1 MRISHLL
8 LTPRLTPLLAVYLS
22 AISTVGTAQQYDA
35 ENEQATNPEEVETVI
50 VTARRTAESGFD
62 LATSWAVLD
71 QTSIERVSAQH
82 SNQLF
87 NRVSGTWVSR
97 GNGQESLVSLRS
109 PVLTGAGS
117 CGAFMTAE
125 DGISMRSPGFCN
137 VNQLFDANLLQAGR
151 VEVLKGPGAVVFG
164 SNALYGIINV
174 VTRSVDATPNQ
185 VRVEGGSRDYYRVSA
200 SGAVGSGIAL
210 SAQTSQYGGYQDAS
224 GYDQQKATLRIDQE
238 WGNWRVDGAL
248 EGSKLDQETAGY
260 IGGYEAYKDD
270 QASKENP
277 NPEAYRN
284 AWSGRGHIGLTRD
297 WGDSSELTIRPFWRS
312 NSMTFLQHYLPWKA
326 TETNRHHSV
335 GVQISARGTQNSL
348 SWLVG
353 IDADHTDGALFEN
366 QTDFFSPNQPDG
378 IHYDYD
384 VDADTVAAFTHLDWS
399 LTERWQLGAGIRLED
414 TRYDY
419 ANNAADGAA
428 CAPTASA
435 CRFYRPADRKD
446 SFSDWTGNI
455 SISHHTD
462 TTTVYGQVARGFRA
476 PQTTELYRLQAGQ
489 TVADIDSEEAESVEL
504 GVRGAV
510 SELSYDLSIY
520 WTTKENVIFQD
531 RDRFNVSGAETTHR
545 GVELAASWRL
555 SPTWAVSGNAS
566 YARHRYNSDIQ
577 LLGSRGSIDGNDIDT
592 APRHFGSVQLT
603 VDLANYNIPITG
615 ELEWVWLSKYWLDPN
630 NQHEYEGHDLLN
642 LRASWQVTQAVAVS
656 LVGTNLL
663 DEGYA
668 ERADYGFGSYRYF
681 VGEPR
686 SAVLGITFAF

>member
-1 MRISHLL
+1 MRIFPLL
-8 LTPRLTPLLAVYLS
+8 LTSRLTLLLAICVS
-22 AISTVGTAQQYDA
+22 AVSTVVSAQQYDA
-35 ENEQATNPEEVETVI
+35 DKDDATNLEEVETVI
-50 VTARRTAESGFD
+50 VTARRTDEAGFD
-62 LATSWAVLD
+62 LATSWAILD
-71 QTSIERVSAQH
+71 QANIERVAAQH

-87 NRVSGTWVSR
+87 NRVSGAWVSR

-164 SNALYGIINV
+164 SNALHGIINV
-174 VTRSVDATPNQ
+174 VTRSVDTTPNQ
-185 VRVEGGSRDYYRVSA
+185 IRVEAGSRDYYRVSA
-200 SGAVGSGIAL
+200 SGAVSSGIAL

-238 WGNWRVDGAL
+238 WGSWRVDGAL

-260 IGGYEAYKDD
+260 IRGYEAYEDD
-270 QASKENP
+270 QARKENP

-297 WGDSSELTIRPFWRS
+297 WGNSSELTIRPFWRS
-312 NSMTFLQHYLPWKA
+312 NSMTFLQHYLPWQA
-326 TETNRHHSV
+326 TETNRHHSM
-335 GVQISARGTQNSL
+335 GVQMSARGTQNAL

-353 IDADHTDGALFEN
+353 IDADHTEGALLEN
-366 QTDFFSPNQPDG
+366 QADFFSPNQPDG

-399 LTERWQLGAGIRLED
+399 LSERWQLGAGVRLED

-419 ANNAADGAA
+419 ANNASDGAV

-446 SFSDWTGNI
+446 SFSDWTGNL
-455 SISHHTD
+455 SLSHHTD

-476 PQTTELYRLQAGQ
+476 PQTSELYRLQAGQ

-504 GVRGAV
+504 GIRGAV
-510 SELSYDLSIY
+510 NTLSYDLSVY

-592 APRHFGSVQLT
+592 APKHFGSVQLT
-603 VDLANYNIPITG
+603 ADLASYNIPITG
-615 ELEWVWLSKYWLDPN
+615 ELEWVWLAKYWLDPN

-656 LVGTNLL
+656 LVATNLL

-668 ERADYGFGSYRYF
+668 ERADFGFGSYRYF

-686 SAVLGITFAF
+686 SAVLGITFAL

>member
-446 SFSDWTGNI
+446 SFSDWTGNL

>member
-35 ENEQATNPEEVETVI
+35 ENEQATNPEKVETVI

-185 VRVEGGSRDYYRVSA
+185 VRVDGGSRDYYRVSA

-353 IDADHTDGALFEN
+353 IDADHTEGALFEN

-446 SFSDWTGNI
+446 SFSDWTGNL

-489 TVADIDSEEAESVEL
+489 TVAEIDSEEAESVEL

-510 SELSYDLSIY
+510 SDLSYDLSVY

-592 APRHFGSVQLT
+592 APKHFGSVQLSA
-603 VDLANYNIPITG
+603 DLARYNIPITG

-642 LRASWQVTQAVAVS
+642 LRASWQVTEALAVS
-656 LVGTNLL
+656 LVATNLL

-686 SAVLGITFAF
+686 SAVLGITFAL

>member
-35 ENEQATNPEEVETVI
+35 ENEQATNPEKVETVI

-117 CGAFMTAE
+117 CGAFMTAQ

-270 QASKENP
+270 QTSKENP

-353 IDADHTDGALFEN
+353 IDADHTEGALFEN

-446 SFSDWTGNI
+446 SFSDWTGNL

-489 TVADIDSEEAESVEL
+489 TVAEIDSEEAESVEL

-510 SELSYDLSIY
+510 SDLSYDLSVY

-592 APRHFGSVQLT
+592 APKHFGSVQLSA
-603 VDLANYNIPITG
+603 DLARYNIPITG

-642 LRASWQVTQAVAVS
+642 LRASWQVTEALGVS
-656 LVGTNLL
+656 LVATNLL

-686 SAVLGITFAF
+686 SAVLGITFAL

>member
-1 MRISHLL
+1 MQISYLFARQWHVS
-8 LTPRLTPLLAVYLS
+8 LLAAYF
-22 AISTVGTAQQYDA
+22 A
-35 ENEQATNPEEVETVI
+35 ATNTMGYAQPYDTAADDTTGGAEVETVI
-50 VTARRTAESGFD
+50 VTASRTSESGFD
-62 LATSWAVLD
+62 LPTAWAALD
-71 QTSIERVSAQH
+71 QTTIERTAAQH

-87 NRVSGTWVSR
+87 NRISGAWVSR

-109 PVLTGAGS
+109 PVLSGAGS
-117 CGAFMTAE
+117 CGAFMTAQ

-164 SNALYGIINV
+164 SNALHGIINV
-174 VTRSVDATPNQ
+174 VTRSVDSTPNQ
-185 VRVEGGSRDYYRVSA
+185 VRVEAGSRDYYRVSA
-200 SGAVGSGIAL
+200 SGAVASGIAL
-210 SAQTSQYGGYQDAS
+210 SAQTSRYGGYQDAS

-248 EGSKLDQETAGY
+248 EGSQLDQETAGY
-260 IGGYEAYKDD
+260 IQGYEAYEDD
-270 QASKENP
+270 QARKENP

-284 AWSGRGHIGLTRD
+284 AWSGRAHIGLTRD

-312 NSMTFLQHYLPWKA
+312 NSMTFLQHYLPWQA

-335 GVQISARGTQNSL
+335 GVQVSARGTRDAL

-353 IDADHTDGALFEN
+353 IDADHTEGGLIEEQAE
-366 QTDFFSPNQPDG
+366 FFSPNQPDG

-384 VDADTVAAFTHLDWS
+384 VDADTVAAFTQLDWS

-419 ANNAADGAA
+419 VNNASDGAV

-446 SFSDWTGNI
+446 SFSDWTGNV
-455 SISHHTD
+455 SLSHHTD

-476 PQTTELYRLQAGQ
+476 PQVTELYRLQAGQ
-489 TVADIDSEEAESVEL
+489 TAADIDSEKAESAEL
-504 GVRGAV
+504 GIRGAV
-510 SELSYDLSIY
+510 NDLSYDLSVY
-520 WTTKENVIFQD
+520 WTTKDNVIFQD

-545 GVELAASWRL
+545 GVELAASWAL
-555 SPTWAVSGNAS
+555 SATWAVSGNAS
-566 YARHRYNSDIQ
+566 YARHRYDSDIQ
-577 LLGSRGSIDGNDIDT
+577 LLGSRGSIEGNDIDT
-592 APRHFGSVQLT
+592 APKHFGSLQLKA
-603 VDLANYNIPITG
+603 DFASYNVPISG

-630 NQHEYEGHDLLN
+630 NQHEYAGHDLLN
-642 LRASWQVTQAVAVS
+642 LRASWQITQAVAVS
-656 LVGTNLL
+656 LVATNLL

-686 SAVLGITFAF
+686 SAVLGITFAL

>member
-353 IDADHTDGALFEN
+353 IDADHTEGALFEN

-446 SFSDWTGNI
+446 SFSDWTGNL

-489 TVADIDSEEAESVEL
+489 TVAEIDSEEAESVEL

-510 SELSYDLSIY
+510 SDLSYDLSVY

-592 APRHFGSVQLT
+592 APKHFGSVQLSA
-603 VDLANYNIPITG
+603 DLARYNIPITG

-642 LRASWQVTQAVAVS
+642 LRASWRVTEALAVS
-656 LVGTNLL
+656 LVATNLL

-686 SAVLGITFAF
+686 SAVLGITFAL

>member
-446 SFSDWTGNI
+446 SFSDWTGNL

-642 LRASWQVTQAVAVS
+642 LRASWRVTEALAVS
-656 LVGTNLL
+656 LVATNLL

-686 SAVLGITFAF
+686 SAVLGITFAL

>member
-1 MRISHLL
+1 MRISPLL
-8 LTPRLTPLLAVYLS
+8 LTSRLTPLLAVCLS
-22 AISTVGTAQQYDA
+22 AVSTMGTAQQYDA
-35 ENEQATNPEEVETVI
+35 TNSEAVETVI
-50 VTARRTAESGFD
+50 VTARRTQESGLD

-71 QTSIERVSAQH
+71 QTSIERVAAQH

-87 NRVSGTWVSR
+87 NRVSGAWVSR

-117 CGAFMTAE
+117 CGAFMTAQ

-164 SNALYGIINV
+164 SNALHGIINV
-174 VTRSVDATPNQ
+174 VTRSVDTTPNQ
-185 VRVEGGSRDYYRVSA
+185 IRVEGGSRDYYRVSA
-200 SGAVGSGIAL
+200 SGAVSSGIAL
-210 SAQTSQYGGYQDAS
+210 SAQTSQYAGYQDAS

-248 EGSKLDQETAGY
+248 EGSQLDHETAGY
-260 IGGYEAYKDD
+260 IRGYEAYEDD
-270 QASKENP
+270 QARKENS

-297 WGDSSELTIRPFWRS
+297 WGDSAELTFRPFWCS
-312 NSMTFLQHYLPWKA
+312 NSMTFLQHYLPWQA
-326 TETNRHHSV
+326 TETNRHHSM
-335 GVQISARGTQNSL
+335 GVQISARGTQNAL

-353 IDADHTDGALFEN
+353 IDADHTEGALLEN
-366 QTDFFSPNQPDG
+366 QADFFSPNQPDG

-399 LTERWQLGAGIRLED
+399 LSERWQLGAGIRLED

-419 ANNAADGAA
+419 ANNASDGAV

-446 SFSDWTGNI
+446 SFSDWTGNL
-455 SISHHTD
+455 SISHHSD

-489 TVADIDSEEAESVEL
+489 TVAEIDSEEAESVEV
-504 GVRGAV
+504 GVRGALNT
-510 SELSYDLSIY
+510 LSYDLSVY

-545 GVELAASWRL
+545 GVEVAASWRL

-592 APRHFGSVQLT
+592 APKHFGSLQLT
-603 VDLANYNIPITG
+603 ADFTDYNIPITG

-642 LRASWQVTQAVAVS
+642 LRASWQFTQAVAVS
-656 LVGTNLL
+656 LVATNLL

-686 SAVLGITFAF
+686 SAVLGITLAF

>member
-35 ENEQATNPEEVETVI
+35 ENEQATNPEKVETVI

-446 SFSDWTGNI
+446 SFSDWTGNL

-489 TVADIDSEEAESVEL
+489 TVAEIDSEEAESVEL

-510 SELSYDLSIY
+510 SDLSYDLSVY

-592 APRHFGSVQLT
+592 APKHFGSVQLSA
-603 VDLANYNIPITG
+603 DLARYNIPITG

>member
-446 SFSDWTGNI
+446 SFSDWTGNL

-489 TVADIDSEEAESVEL
+489 TVAEIDSEEAESVEL

-510 SELSYDLSIY
+510 SDLSYDLSVY

-592 APRHFGSVQLT
+592 APKHFGSVQLSA
-603 VDLANYNIPITG
+603 DLARYNIPITG

-642 LRASWQVTQAVAVS
+642 LRASWQVTEALAVS
-656 LVGTNLL
+656 LVATNLL

-686 SAVLGITFAF
+686 SAVLGITFAL

>member
-1 MRISHLL
+1 MRISHRLR
-8 LTPRLTPLLAVYLS
+8 TPRRTPLLAVYLG
-22 AISTVGTAQQYDA
+22 AMSTVGTAQQYDA
-35 ENEQATNPEEVETVI
+35 QRDEATTPEELETII
-50 VTARRTAESGFD
+50 VTARRTVESGFD
-62 LATSWAVLD
+62 LAMSWAVLD
-71 QTSIERVSAQH
+71 QTSIERVAAQH

-87 NRVSGTWVSR
+87 NRVSGAWVSR

-117 CGAFMTAE
+117 CGAFMTAQ

-185 VRVEGGSRDYYRVSA
+185 VRIEGGSRDYYRVSA

-210 SAQTSQYGGYQDAS
+210 AAQTSQYGGYQDAS

-248 EGSKLDQETAGY
+248 EGSQLDQETAGY
-260 IGGYEAYKDD
+260 IRGFEAYEDD
-270 QASKENP
+270 QAREENP

-312 NSMTFLQHYLPWKA
+312 NSMTFLQHYLPWQA
-326 TETNRHHSV
+326 TETNRHRSL
-335 GVQISARGTQNSL
+335 GVQMSARGTHNAL

-353 IDADHTDGALFEN
+353 IDADHTEGSLLED

-378 IHYDYD
+378 VHYDYD
-384 VDADTVAAFTHLDWS
+384 IDADTVAAFTHLDWS
-399 LTERWQLGAGIRLED
+399 LSERWQLGAGIRLED

-419 ANNAADGAA
+419 ANKASDGAA

-446 SFSDWTGNI
+446 SFSDWTGNL

-489 TVADIDSEEAESVEL
+489 TVADIDSEEAESLEV
-504 GVRGAV
+504 GIRGALNT
-510 SELSYDLSIY
+510 LSYDLSVY
-520 WTTKENVIFQD
+520 WMTKENVIFQD

-555 SPTWAVSGNAS
+555 SSTWRVSGNAS
-566 YARHRYNSDIQ
+566 YARHRYSSDIQ

-592 APRHFGSVQLT
+592 APKHFGSLQLT
-603 VDLANYNIPITG
+603 ADLASYNLPITG

-642 LRASWQVTQAVAVS
+642 LRASWQVTQTVAVS
-656 LVGTNLL
+656 LVATNLL

-686 SAVLGITFAF
+686 SAVLGITFAL

>member
-1 MRISHLL
+1 MRISHRLRH
-8 LTPRLTPLLAVYLS
+8 PRLTPLLAVYLG
-22 AISTVGTAQQYDA
+22 AMSTVGTAQQYDA
-35 ENEQATNPEEVETVI
+35 QRDEATTPEELETII
-50 VTARRTAESGFD
+50 VTARRTVESGFD
-62 LATSWAVLD
+62 LAMSWAVLD
-71 QTSIERVSAQH
+71 QTSIERVAAQH

-87 NRVSGTWVSR
+87 NRVSGAWVSR

-117 CGAFMTAE
+117 CGAFMTAQ

-174 VTRSVDATPNQ
+174 VTRSVDATPSQ

-200 SGAVGSGIAL
+200 SGAVDGGIAL

-248 EGSKLDQETAGY
+248 EGSQLDQETAGY
-260 IGGYEAYKDD
+260 IRGFEAYEDD
-270 QASKENP
+270 QARKENP

-297 WGDSSELTIRPFWRS
+297 WGNSSEFTIRPFWRS
-312 NSMTFLQHYLPWKA
+312 NSMTFLQHYLPWQA
-326 TETNRHHSV
+326 TETNRHHSM
-335 GVQISARGTQNSL
+335 GLQMAARGTQNSL

-353 IDADHTDGALFEN
+353 IDADHTEGALLEN
-366 QTDFFSPNQPDG
+366 QADFFSPNQPDG

-399 LTERWQLGAGIRLED
+399 LTERWQLGAGVRLED

-428 CAPTASA
+428 CAPSASA

-446 SFSDWTGNI
+446 SFSDWTGNL

-489 TVADIDSEEAESVEL
+489 TVA
-504 GVRGAV
+504 
-510 SELSYDLSIY
+510 
-520 WTTKENVIFQD
+520 
-531 RDRFNVSGAETTHR
+531 
-545 GVELAASWRL
+545 
-555 SPTWAVSGNAS
+555 
-566 YARHRYNSDIQ
+566 
-577 LLGSRGSIDGNDIDT
+577 
-592 APRHFGSVQLT
+592 
-603 VDLANYNIPITG
+603 
-615 ELEWVWLSKYWLDPN
+615 
-630 NQHEYEGHDLLN
+630 
-642 LRASWQVTQAVAVS
+642 
-656 LVGTNLL
+656 
-663 DEGYA
+663 
-668 ERADYGFGSYRYF
+668 
-681 VGEPR
+681 
-686 SAVLGITFAF
+686 

>member
-353 IDADHTDGALFEN
+353 IDADHTEGALFEN

-446 SFSDWTGNI
+446 SFSDWTGNL

-489 TVADIDSEEAESVEL
+489 TVAEIDSEEAESVEL

-510 SELSYDLSIY
+510 SDLSYDLSVY

-592 APRHFGSVQLT
+592 APKHFGSVQLSA
-603 VDLANYNIPITG
+603 DLARYNIPITG

-642 LRASWQVTQAVAVS
+642 LRASWQVTEALAVS
-656 LVGTNLL
+656 LVATNLL

-686 SAVLGITFAF
+686 SAVLGITFAL

>member
-35 ENEQATNPEEVETVI
+35 ENEQATNPEKVETVI

-353 IDADHTDGALFEN
+353 IDADHTEGALFEN

-446 SFSDWTGNI
+446 SFSDWTGNL

-489 TVADIDSEEAESVEL
+489 TVAEIDSEEAESVEL

-510 SELSYDLSIY
+510 SDLSYDLSIY
-520 WTTKENVIFQD
+520 CTTKENVIFQD

-592 APRHFGSVQLT
+592 APKHFGSVQLSA
-603 VDLANYNIPITG
+603 DLARYNIPITG

-642 LRASWQVTQAVAVS
+642 LRASWQVTEALAVS
-656 LVGTNLL
+656 LVATNLL

-686 SAVLGITFAF
+686 SAVLGITFAL